1 MVTKGRR
8 VIKMDVSYRDL
19 EDINVLCNVV
29 NTGMSIHMRNKVEI
43 DYLMNYYKGDQPV
56 LNKEKE
62 IRSEINNKLVL
73 NHAQMITRK
82 IVGYFLGNPIQ
93 YIPSG
98 ISQKKE
104 LIEELNI

>member
-1 MVTKGRR
+1 MLTKGRKI
-8 VIKMDVSYRDL
+8 IKVDVSRNEL
-19 EDINVLCNVV
+19 ENVDTVCNVINSAFPV
-29 NTGMSIHMRNKVEI
+29 HLKNKIEI
-43 DYLMNYYKGDQPV
+43 DYLMDYYKGNQPI
-56 LNKEKE
+56 LNKVKE

-98 ISQKKE
+98 ISKKK
-104 LIEELNI
+104 N